1 MSIANKLTKIA
12 ENVPKVYEAG
22 QKSEYD
28 RFWDAYQNNGN
39 RTSYSYAFA
48 GTGWND
54 ANLNP
59 KHPIVCSGGLSYMFR
74 DSSATY
80 GDKIFEI
87 DISQVSS
94 GSGIFYNSRIKRIG
108 VLDTRSLSD
117 LNTMFQYNSNLTSI
131 EKIILKD
138 DGSQKFTATFSS
150 CPKIE
155 EIRFEGTIG
164 KSLDIHWSTK
174 LSAESYE
181 NIFKCMT
188 VTVSGQTLTVP
199 KSTAEATYNAKYGS
213 GKWASRVNG
222 IKALG
227 WAVSYL

>member
-28 RFWDAYQNNGN
+28 RFWDAYQNNGEAMDY
-39 RTSYSYAFA
+39 SYSFSGINWDDDCYNPKYLIKCTTCINMFRNSIITDAKVDIDLSEGNGTYVLANCRNLVRIPKIIVNENVIF
-48 GTGWND
+48 TGW
-54 ANLNP
+54 
-59 KHPIVCSGGLSYMFR
+59 
-74 DSSATY
+74 
-80 GDKIFEI
+80 
-87 DISQVSS
+87 
-94 GSGIFYNSRIKRIG
+94 
-108 VLDTRSLSD
+108 
-117 LNTMFQYNSNLTSI
+117 LTTC
-131 EKIILKD
+131 
-138 DGSQKFTATFSS
+138 TAL
-150 CPKIE
+150 E